1 MIRRASS
8 RPGLARGL
16 AEVLVDCVE
25 AGASVSFMLPLEV
38 ERAEA
43 FWSSAIESSLRG
55 ERILLVAE
63 DEVTGHIVGTV
74 QVLLL
79 APENQPH
86 RGEVA
91 KMLVHRRVRRRG
103 VAEALMRAA
112 ETSALEAGKT
122 LLVLDASSDAAE
134 RLYDRLGWRRERRH
148 CRGDLGTYRQQGT
161 GTVWRGQRVESD
173 FDRRHTIESS
183 WRPSLAQGPGGRTRD
198 HLYNEA
204 RERGI
209 NGRSKMNKAQL
220 ARAVGR

>member
-1 MIRRASS
+1 M
-8 RPGLARGL
+8 
-16 AEVLVDCVE
+16 LVDCVE

-112 ETSALEAGKT
+112 EASALEAGKT
-122 LLVLDASSDAAE
+122 LLVLDTSSTPPSVSTTDWAGGESEDTAE
-134 RLYDRLGWRRERRH
+134 EISARTVNRERARF
-148 CRGDLGTYRQQGT
+148 G
-161 GTVWRGQRVESD
+161 EAK
-173 FDRRHTIESS
+173 ESS
-183 WRPSLAQGPGGRTRD
+183 RTSTDDIPSSRRGGLRSLKGPADAPAIISTTRPGSGASTA
-198 HLYNEA
+198 A
-204 RERGI
+204 RR
-209 NGRSKMNKAQL
+209 
-220 ARAVGR
+220 